1 MAWHDARIGARR
13 ALVERIMSVLWV
25 ILITGAAM
33 LVYVIVLL
41 RASLRGRQWAIDTI
55 RAMACVNEG
64 PAGLV
69 WFDRAGGSERVEP
82 EARLVA

>member
-1 MAWHDARIGARR
+1 
-13 ALVERIMSVLWV
+13 VEKIMDGLWV
-25 ILITGAAM
+25 ILVTGAAM

-41 RASLRGRQWAIDTI
+41 RASIRGRQWAIDSI

-64 PAGLV
+64 PAGLL
-69 WFDRAGGSERVEP
+69 WFDQARGSELVEP